1 MQVSYHKDHESAY
14 QKLITDIALSPDN
27 IFPLLATTTGV
38 QQWFPE
44 LSVRG
49 EKVLTFD
56 YGKETEEDLEIYKY
70 ENPKALHFEWFG
82 GEVEFLLEGDEFQ
95 SKVMLNQRL
104 PLDTENL
111 AQDFAG
117 WQKCFE
123 NIKHISECEKVEDF
137 KEGELSQKIADIE
150 AGLQ

>member
-1 MQVSYHKDHESAY
+1 M
-14 QKLITDIALSPDN
+14 
-27 IFPLLATTTGV
+27 LATTTGV

-104 PLDTENL
+104 PLGTENL

-123 NIKHISECEKVEDF
+123 NIKHISEGEKVEDF